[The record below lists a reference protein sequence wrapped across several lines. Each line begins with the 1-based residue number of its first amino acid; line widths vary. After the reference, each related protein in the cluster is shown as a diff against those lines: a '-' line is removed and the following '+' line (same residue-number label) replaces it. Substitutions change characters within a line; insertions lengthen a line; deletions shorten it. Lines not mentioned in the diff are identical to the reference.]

1 MHWEIR
7 PDRPVYL
14 QLVEQMEL
22 AVATGEWAPGA
33 RIAPVRD
40 KMVSSLASLCGLDE
54 KSVAIAAGTCE
65 KLGFVGEGLGIMA
78 YASVLVR
85 KI

>member
-22 AVATGEWAPGA
+22 AGRRA
-33 RIAPVRD
+33 RALRPC
-40 KMVSSLASLCGLDE
+40 ASWPCRR
-54 KSVAIAAGTCE
+54 A
-65 KLGFVGEGLGIMA
+65 
-78 YASVLVR
+78 
-85 KI
+85 